1 MSAEDFESKY
11 KHWHQKLSFMK
22 SGIRIA
28 TCLSAAIAVL
38 AIGGDM
44 GEHVAIVMLAV
55 GLGLAEILGIFEE
68 WI

>member
-1 MSAEDFESKY
+1 MSTEDFENKY

-28 TCLSAAIAVL
+28 TCLSAIIAVL
-38 AIGGDM
+38 AIGAEVGQ
-44 GEHVAIVMLAV
+44 HVAIIVMAV

>member
-1 MSAEDFESKY
+1 MSDNFEKNY

-28 TCLSAAIAVL
+28 TCLSAIIAIL
-38 AIGGDM
+38 AIGAEVGQ
-44 GEHVAIVMLAV
+44 HVAIIVLAV